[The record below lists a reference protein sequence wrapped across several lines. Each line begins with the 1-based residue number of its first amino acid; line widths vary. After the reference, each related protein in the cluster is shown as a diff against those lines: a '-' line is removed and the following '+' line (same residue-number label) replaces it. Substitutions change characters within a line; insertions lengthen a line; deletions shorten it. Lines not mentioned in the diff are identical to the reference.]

1 MTIDSKLSID
11 KISITIRDLDHDRIN
26 QIYSNLKALSQSP
39 HSDRYRIKPSRW
51 RMLECSIPIPISDSY
66 SNDGV
71 RFEVGARHGYQP
83 DYRLEFNP
91 SKIAP
96 NGIIEFCGFIETV
109 TGVDLKG
116 LLPNGIV
123 TRIDIALDLY
133 GLSLDEVI
141 VRSRGAQ
148 KIGLYTDRYG
158 NPQSV
163 ILGTPRS
170 NRTVAYSKVHGDGQS
185 SLRLERRLKPRVRLH
200 DLTALTDP
208 FAKVHMIP
216 TEAFLP
222 HLNGIEPEHFFDS
235 IRVRGL
241 SPVINKL
248 PSRPRRAIKAMLQDK
263 GNSVIPSLESIWK
276 YWPELLHDMGF
287 GNLAHNRT

>member
-1 MTIDSKLSID
+1 MTVESKLSID
-11 KISITIRDLDHDRIN
+11 KISITIRDPNRDRIN

-39 HSDRYRIKPSRW
+39 HADRYQIKPSRW
-51 RMLECSIPIPISDSY
+51 RMLECSVPVPVADRYSSDR
-66 SNDGV
+66 V
-71 RFEVGARHGYQP
+71 RFEVGARHGYHP

-96 NGIIEFCGFIETV
+96 NGIIELCGFIATV

-116 LLPNGIV
+116 LLFNGIV

-133 GLSLDEVI
+133 GLSLNEVI

-148 KIGLYTDRYG
+148 KIGLYTDRHG

-170 NRTVAYSKVHGDGQS
+170 NRTVAYSKLHDDGRS
-185 SLRLERRLKPRVRLH
+185 SLRLERRLKPRFRLH
-200 DLTALTDP
+200 DLDALTAP
-208 FAKVHMIP
+208 FANVHMIP
-216 TEAFLP
+216 TEAFSP

-241 SPVINKL
+241 SRVINKL
-248 PSRPRRAIKAMLQDK
+248 PTAQRRAIKTMLQDK
-263 GNSVIPSLESIWK
+263 GNSVIPSAESIWRH
-276 YWPELLHDMGF
+276 WPELLHENGL
-287 GNLAHNRT
+287 GTQ